1 VDVARQHE
9 RTHEEDTM
17 STESITL
24 WEIFPASPREIYDS
38 WLSSAHGKMVG
49 STATVDPRVGGAF
62 TAWDGYIKGTTLEL
76 EPYRRIVQAWRTTEF
91 SAAHPDSRLELM
103 LEQVEGGTRLTIRH
117 IEIPEGQGASLEQ
130 GWIDHYFR
138 PMKEYFAR
146 RREDERRVAIA
157 QREAAQAAVDSRLPP
172 APQPVKPAATVAA
185 APAAKKP
192 AAKKPAK
199 KAGKKPA
206 KKAKKPVRKAAK
218 KPARKAGKKPAKR
231 GAVMARKPVRKAVR
245 KVKKVAK
252 KVKKTGKKPVKKPV
266 KKAKKTVRKVA
277 KKTKKTVR
285 KVARKAK
292 R

>member
-1 VDVARQHE
+1 
-9 RTHEEDTM
+9 M
-17 STESITL
+17 GTESITL

-117 IEIPEGQGASLEQ
+117 TEIPEGQGASLEQ

-172 APQPVKPAATVAA
+172 PPQPMKPTAPVAA
-185 APAAKKP
+185 APVAKKPVAKKP
-192 AAKKPAK
+192 AARKPAK
-199 KAGKKPA
+199 KTV
-206 KKAKKPVRKAAK
+206 KKAKKPVKKAAK

-231 GAVMARKPVRKAVR
+231 GAVMTRKPVKKAVR
-245 KVKKVAK
+245 KVKKTA
-252 KVKKTGKKPVKKPV
+252 
-266 KKAKKTVRKVA
+266 KKAKKPVRKAKKAVRKVA
-277 KKTKKTVR
+277 KKAKKSVR
-285 KVARKAK
+285 KVARKVKKPARKAK

>member
-1 VDVARQHE
+1 
-9 RTHEEDTM
+9 M
-17 STESITL
+17 GTESITL

-117 IEIPEGQGASLEQ
+117 TEIPEGQGASLEQ

-138 PMKEYFAR
+138 PMKEFFAH
-146 RREDERRVAIA
+146 RREDERRTAIA

-172 APQPVKPAATVAA
+172 APQPLKPPAPVVA

-192 AAKKPAK
+192 VKKPA
-199 KAGKKPA
+199 KKPA
-206 KKAKKPVRKAAK
+206 KKAKKPVRTAAK
-218 KPARKAGKKPAKR
+218 KPARKAVKKTAKR
-231 GAVMARKPVRKAVR
+231 GVPMA
-245 KVKKVAK
+245 
-252 KVKKTGKKPVKKPV
+252 KKPVK
-266 KKAKKTVRKVA
+266 
-277 KKTKKTVR
+277 

-292 R
+292 KTVKKVARKAKKPVKKVKKAVRKTVKKAKK

>member
-1 VDVARQHE
+1 VDAARQHE
-9 RTHEEDTM
+9 RTHEEDDM
-17 STESITL
+17 GTESITL

-38 WLSSAHGKMVG
+38 WLSSAHGKMIG

-62 TAWDGYIKGTTLEL
+62 TAWDGYIRGTTLEL

-117 IEIPEGQGASLEQ
+117 TEIPEGQGASLEQ

-146 RREDERRVAIA
+146 RREEERRVAIA

-172 APQPVKPAATVAA
+172 APQPVKPMALV

-199 KAGKKPA
+199 KVKKPVKKAAKKPAKRGSPPAKKPVKKAVKKVKNVAKKPA
-206 KKAKKPVRKAAK
+206 KKAKKTV
-218 KPARKAGKKPAKR
+218 
-231 GAVMARKPVRKAVR
+231 
-245 KVKKVAK
+245 K
-252 KVKKTGKKPVKKPV
+252 KVKKP
-266 KKAKKTVRKVA
+266 VRKVA

-285 KVARKAK
+285 KVAGKAK

>member
-1 VDVARQHE
+1 
-9 RTHEEDTM
+9 M

-24 WEIFPASPREIYDS
+24 WEIFPASPREIYEA

-62 TAWDGYIKGTTLEL
+62 TAWDGYIRGTTLEL

-91 SAAHPDSRLELM
+91 SAPSPDSRLELL

-117 IEIPEGQGASLEQ
+117 TEIPEGLSASLEQ

-146 RREDERRVAIA
+146 KREDERRVAIA
-157 QREAAQAAVDSRLPP
+157 QREAAQAAVESRMPP
-172 APQPVKPAATVAA
+172 APQPVAMKPLAA
-185 APAAKKP
+185 APVKP

-199 KAGKKPA
+199 KAAKKPA
-206 KKAKKPVRKAAK
+206 KKAVKKTAKKKPVKKTKKAK
-218 KPARKAGKKPAKR
+218 KPARKAVKKTAKR
-231 GAVMARKPVRKAVR
+231 GVTMAKKPVKKAKKAVR

-252 KVKKTGKKPVKKPV
+252 KKPIRKAKKAV
-266 KKAKKTVRKVA
+266 KKAKKAVR
-277 KKTKKTVR
+277 
-285 KVARKAK
+285 RKAK
-292 R
+292 K

>member
-1 VDVARQHE
+1 
-9 RTHEEDTM
+9 M
-17 STESITL
+17 GTESITL

-117 IEIPEGQGASLEQ
+117 IEIPEGQAASLEQ

-146 RREDERRVAIA
+146 RREDERRAAIA

-172 APQPVKPAATVAA
+172 APQPMKPTAPVAA

-192 AAKKPAK
+192 ADKKPAAKKPA
-199 KAGKKPA
+199 KKPA
-206 KKAKKPVRKAAK
+206 KKAKKPVRKAAR

-231 GAVMARKPVRKAVR
+231 GAVMAKKPVKKAVK

-252 KVKKTGKKPVKKPV
+252 KTAKKAKKPVRKAKKAV
-266 KKAKKTVRKVA
+266 RKVAKKAKKTVRKVA
-277 KKTKKTVR
+277 R
-285 KVARKAK
+285 KVKKPARKAK

>member
-1 VDVARQHE
+1 
-9 RTHEEDTM
+9 M
-17 STESITL
+17 GTESITL

-91 SAAHPDSRLELM
+91 SAAHPDSRLELL

-117 IEIPEGQGASLEQ
+117 TEIPEGQGASLEQ

-138 PMKEYFAR
+138 PMKEFFAR
-146 RREDERRVAIA
+146 RREEERRVAIA

-172 APQPVKPAATVAA
+172 TPLPMKPPAPVAPAPTAKRPVKKPAG
-185 APAAKKP
+185 K

-199 KAGKKPA
+199 KPARKPAKKPA
-206 KKAKKPVRKAAK
+206 KKAKKPARKAVKKIAKRGVSMAK
-218 KPARKAGKKPAKR
+218 KP
-231 GAVMARKPVRKAVR
+231 
-245 KVKKVAK
+245 VKKVAK
-252 KVKKTGKKPVKKPV
+252 KAKKTVKKVAKKAKRPVKKVKKAVKKTV
-266 KKAKKTVRKVA
+266 KKAKKTVRKA
-277 KKTKKTVR
+277 KK
-285 KVARKAK
+285 
-292 R
+292 

>member
-1 VDVARQHE
+1 
-9 RTHEEDTM
+9 M
-17 STESITL
+17 GTESITL

-38 WLSSAHGKMVG
+38 WLSSAHGKMIG

-76 EPYRRIVQAWRTTEF
+76 EPYRRLVQAWRTTEF

-117 IEIPEGQGASLEQ
+117 TEIPEGQGASLEQ

-146 RREDERRVAIA
+146 RREEERRVAIA

-172 APQPVKPAATVAA
+172 APQPVKPMAPVAA

-192 AAKKPAK
+192 AAKKPAARKPAAK
-199 KAGKKPA
+199 KPAKKPA
-206 KKAKKPVRKAAK
+206 KKAKKP
-218 KPARKAGKKPAKR
+218 ARKGEKKHAKR
-231 GAVMARKPVRKAVR
+231 GAPMA
-245 KVKKVAK
+245 
-252 KVKKTGKKPVKKPV
+252 KKPV
-266 KKAKKTVRKVA
+266 KKAVKKVKKTAKKAATKVKKTAKKPVRKANKAARKVA
-277 KKTKKTVR
+277 KKAKKTVR